1 MTIPLSPATRQET
14 AAAASRH
21 QPLFS
26 TVLVANRG
34 EIACRVIRTLR
45 ALGIRSV
52 AVYSDADAGAR
63 HVREADTAVRI
74 GPAAATESYLKIEAI
89 LEACRTTGAEAVHPG
104 YGFLSENVD
113 FARALDQ
120 AGITFIGPGVEA
132 LDMMGDK
139 IRSKNHVA
147 GYGVPVVPG
156 VAQPGMT
163 DGQLVQAAAA
173 VGFPLLIKPSAGGGG
188 KGMHVVERP
197 EDLEATLATARRV
210 AASAFGDDTLF
221 LERLVSTPR
230 HVEVQVLA
238 DNHGNVIHLGER
250 ECSLQRRHQKVIEE
264 APSPLLES
272 LAEGGA
278 IRARIGEAACNAAR
292 SVNYSGAGTVE
303 FLVSDDSPEEFYFM
317 EMNTRLQVE
326 HPVTEMVTGI
336 DLVEWQ
342 VRIAAGEELTVRQ
355 ADVELS
361 GHAVEA
367 RVYAEVPEKNFLPST
382 GTVLLLDELPG
393 RPAMPGTPVRQLA
406 STAHGTVRVD
416 SSLVEGLQLSSSYD
430 PMMSKVIAWGEDR
443 AAALA
448 TLDGALAGYTAL
460 GLDTNVEYLR
470 LLINDP
476 DVRAGRLDTG
486 LIERTLPDLAFRQVA
501 EAELVAAALFALSAE
516 EQNNTPLP
524 PGPWH
529 ARNGWRLGAAAPRRI
544 SVGTPDGGVASVRI
558 SRAAPGGKPAG
569 GKAGAGKPG
578 DGMAGDGTGSQE
590 AVPGGTA
597 SDGTFLVAVDKGPW
611 RPARLEFLSRRQA
624 VLTLDGRATTYAIAP
639 VFRGPVAVTRDS
651 QVVGVPAELFLG
663 NEGWSCRLEV
673 LTREARLER
682 VLAAIHREEGA
693 ADPAVRSPMPGTV
706 VSVPVSD
713 GDTVRAGQVL
723 VSVEAMKMEHQLPAP
738 LDGTVHLNARP
749 GDLVKVG
756 QVLATIHPHPT
767 DVSSDSPPRTA
778 THSGGG
784 PDGGANSAGIDSPHG
799 KGA

>member
-1 MTIPLSPATRQET
+1 MTTPSLTSTPT
-14 AAAASRH
+14 ARK
-21 QPLFS
+21 PLFG

-45 ALGIRSV
+45 ALGIRSI

-74 GPAAATESYLKIEAI
+74 GPAAAAESYLKIDAI
-89 LEACRTTGAEAVHPG
+89 LEACRKTGAEAVHPG
-104 YGFLSENVD
+104 YGFLSENAD

-120 AGITFIGPGVEA
+120 AGITFIGPGIEA
-132 LDMMGDK
+132 LNMMGDK

-156 VAQPGMT
+156 IAKPGMA
-163 DGQLVQAAAA
+163 DEQLIQAAGA

-197 EDLEATLATARRV
+197 EDLPATLATARRV

-230 HVEVQVLA
+230 HIEVQVLA

-264 APSPLLES
+264 APSPLLEA
-272 LAEGGA
+272 LPDGGA

-303 FLVSDDSPEEFYFM
+303 FLVSDEAPDEFYFM

-326 HPVTEMVTGI
+326 HPVTEMVTGV

-355 ADVELS
+355 ADVELN

-382 GTVLLLDELPG
+382 GTVLLLDELPAPGQWPGSTPGVEAAAGKG
-393 RPAMPGTPVRQLA
+393 R
-406 STAHGTVRVD
+406 VRVD
-416 SSLVEGLQLSSSYD
+416 SSLVEGLELSSSYD

-443 AAALA
+443 TTALE
-448 TLDGALAGYTAL
+448 TLDTALAGYTAL

-486 LIERTLPDLAFRQVA
+486 LIERKLPDLAFRRVGD
-501 EAELVAAALFALSAE
+501 AELVAAALFAIAAE
-516 EQNNTPLP
+516 GPEGGELP
-524 PGPWH
+524 AGPWH
-529 ARNGWRLGAAAPRRI
+529 ARTGWRLGAPAPRRI
-544 SVGTPDGGVASVRI
+544 SLGTPDGGVATVQVLES
-558 SRAAPGGKPAG
+558 PL
-569 GKAGAGKPG
+569 
-578 DGMAGDGTGSQE
+578 Q
-590 AVPGGTA
+590 GTA
-597 SDGTFLVAVDKGPW
+597 TVAVDGG
-611 RPARLEFLSRRQA
+611 ARREATLSFPGAGRA
-624 VLTLDGRATTYAIAP
+624 EITLDGESATYSLARVQP
-639 VFRGPVAVTRDS
+639 GPHPPGPDNPL
-651 QVVGVPAELFLG
+651 PAEIFLG
-663 NEGWSCRLEV
+663 NGGWSCRLEV
-673 LTREARLER
+673 LTRESRLER
-682 VLAAIHREEGA
+682 VLAAIQREDGA

-713 GDTVRAGQVL
+713 GDAVTTGQVL
-723 VSVEAMKMEHQLPAP
+723 VSVEAMKMEHQLLAP
-738 LDGTVHLNARP
+738 MDGTVHLTTRP
-749 GDLVKVG
+749 GDLVKAD
-756 QVLATIHPHPT
+756 QVLATIHPHAAAESTNPT
-767 DVSSDSPPRTA
+767 DTTA
-778 THSGGG
+778 NRDAT
-784 PDGGANSAGIDSPHG
+784 PDTDATG

>member
-1 MTIPLSPATRQET
+1 MTTPSLTSTPT
-14 AAAASRH
+14 ARK
-21 QPLFS
+21 PLFG

-89 LEACRTTGAEAVHPG
+89 VEACLRTGAEAVHPG
-104 YGFLSENVD
+104 YGFLSENAD

-120 AGITFIGPGVEA
+120 AGITFIGPGVDA
-132 LDMMGDK
+132 LDTMGDK

-163 DGQLVQAAAA
+163 DQQLVQAADA

-197 EDLEATLATARRV
+197 EDLQSTLATARRV

-230 HVEVQVLA
+230 HIEVQVLA

-264 APSPLLES
+264 APSPLLE
-272 LAEGGA
+272 AHPEGGA

-303 FLVSDDSPEEFYFM
+303 FLVSDEAPDEFYFM

-326 HPVTEMVTGI
+326 HPVTEMVTGV

-342 VRIAAGEELTVRQ
+342 VRIAAGGELTLRQ
-355 ADVELS
+355 ADVELN

-367 RVYAEVPEKNFLPST
+367 RVYAEVPGKNFLPST
-382 GTVLLLDELPG
+382 GTVLLLEELPAG
-393 RPAMPGTPVRQLA
+393 IAGT
-406 STAHGTVRVD
+406 GTVRVD
-416 SSLVEGLQLSSSYD
+416 SSLVEGLELSANYD
-430 PMMSKVIAWGEDR
+430 PLMSKVIAWGGDR
-443 AAALA
+443 AAALE
-448 TLDGALAGYTAL
+448 TLDAALAGYTAL
-460 GLDTNVEYLR
+460 GLETNVEYLR
-470 LLINDP
+470 LLINDS

-486 LIERTLPDLAFRQVA
+486 LIERKLPDLAFRRA
-501 EAELVAAALFALSAE
+501 ADAELVAAALFTVAAE
-516 EQNNTPLP
+516 GQENTAP
-524 PGPWH
+524 PAGPWH
-529 ARNGWRLGAAAPRRI
+529 TRNGWRLGAPAPRRI
-544 SVGTPDGGVASVRI
+544 SLGTPDGGIATLQVF
-558 SRAAPGGKPAG
+558 GLEK
-569 GKAGAGKPG
+569 
-578 DGMAGDGTGSQE
+578 Q
-590 AVPGGTA
+590 GTA
-597 SDGTFLVAVDKGPW
+597 TVTVDGGP
-611 RPARLEFLSRRQA
+611 PRRAQLRFPQRDH
-624 VLTLDGRATTYAIAP
+624 VEVTLDGEAATYSLVRVQQP
-639 VFRGPVAVTRDS
+639 GPRPPGS
-651 QVVGVPAELFLG
+651 ESPVPAEVFLG
-663 NEGWSCRLEV
+663 NGGWSCRLDV
-673 LTREARLER
+673 LTRESRLER
-682 VLAAIHREEGA
+682 VLAAIQREEGA

-713 GDTVRAGQVL
+713 GDAVTTGQVL
-723 VSVEAMKMEHQLPAP
+723 VSVEAMKMEHQLLAP
-738 LDGTVHLNARP
+738 LDGTVHLSTRP
-749 GDLVKVG
+749 GDLVKAD
-756 QVLATIHPHPT
+756 QVLATIHPHP
-767 DVSSDSPPRTA
+767 SSDS
-778 THSGGG
+778 SGQ
-784 PDGGANSAGIDSPHG
+784 PAVTDPSHG

>member
-1 MTIPLSPATRQET
+1 MTVPLPTTSSLTLATAPAL
-14 AAAASRH
+14 
-21 QPLFS
+21 PLFG

-89 LEACRTTGAEAVHPG
+89 IDACRKTGAEAVHPG

-113 FARALDQ
+113 FARALEK

-132 LDMMGDK
+132 LNMMGDK

-163 DGQLVQAAAA
+163 DGQLVQAAEA

-230 HVEVQVLA
+230 HIEVQVLA

-264 APSPLLES
+264 APSPLLEG
-272 LAEGGA
+272 LPEGGA

-303 FLVSDDSPEEFYFM
+303 FLVSDDSPDEFFFM

-342 VRIAAGEELTVRQ
+342 VRIAAGGELTVRQ
-355 ADVELS
+355 ADVELK

-382 GTVLLLDELPG
+382 GTVFLLDELPG
-393 RPAMPGTPVRQLA
+393 SRQQPGAPMPVEA
-406 STAHGTVRVD
+406 TAGKGTVRVD
-416 SSLVEGLQLSSSYD
+416 SSLVEGLVLSSSYD

-443 AAALA
+443 AAALD
-448 TLDGALAGYTAL
+448 TLDTALAGYTAL

-476 DVRAGRLDTG
+476 DVRAARLDTG
-486 LIERTLPDLAFRQVA
+486 LIERKLEHLAFRRVGD
-501 EAELVAAALFALSAE
+501 AELVAAALFTFAADGQE
-516 EQNNTPLP
+516 DAAVQ

-529 ARNGWRLGAAAPRRI
+529 ALTGWRLGAPAPRRI
-544 SVGTPDGGVASVRI
+544 SVGTPDGAVATV
-558 SRAAPGGKPAG
+558 
-569 GKAGAGKPG
+569 
-578 DGMAGDGTGSQE
+578 Q
-590 AVPGGTA
+590 VFGTA
-597 SDGTFLVAVDKGPW
+597 PQGTATVAVNGGP
-611 RPARLEFLSRRQA
+611 RRHATLRFPGRDQ
-624 VLTLDGRATTYAIAP
+624 VELTLDGD
-639 VFRGPVAVTRDS
+639 AVTYS
-651 QVVGVPAELFLG
+651 LAKAQPGPCPSGPENPVPAELFLG
-663 NEGWSCRLEV
+663 NEGWSCRLEI
-673 LTREARLER
+673 LTRESRLER

-706 VSVPVSD
+706 VSVPVRD
-713 GDTVRAGQVL
+713 GDAVAAGQVL
-723 VSVEAMKMEHQLPAP
+723 ASVEAMKMEHQLLAP
-738 LDGTVHLNARP
+738 LEGKVHLTIRP
-749 GDLVKVG
+749 GDLVKAG
-756 QVLATIHPHPT
+756 QVLATIHPAALAEQPHDEFPN
-767 DVSSDSPPRTA
+767 
-778 THSGGG
+778 GE
-784 PDGGANSAGIDSPHG
+784 GA
-799 KGA
+799 